1 MTCTAFRA
9 VLGLLIFAI
18 GASRAFAAP
27 CVGFDDVQD
36 TDSFC
41 PAVEWLKNRS
51 ITLGC
56 TATAYCPNSG
66 VTRASMALFLNRL
79 GSALTADLRHVELV
93 LPAVDPDLANALC
106 ATGAIVAT
114 PYPRQALVSI
124 AFAGQSAGDLGYA
137 ARPLVSTDGGTT
149 WNPVTNPASDV
160 RESVA
165 GAAWTNVATSGVYPI
180 PAAQAV
186 RFAIG
191 VARHSGTAD
200 FTQARCQLT
209 ANVVN
214 ANGASSPFDPA
225 R

>member
-1 MTCTAFRA
+1 MARRLLIAIA
-9 VLGLLIFAI
+9 VLIPC
-18 GASRAFAAP
+18 AFAPIAAAQICAP
-27 CVGFDDVQD
+27 FTDVAAASGFCTNIQ
-36 TDSFC
+36 
-41 PAVEWLKNRS
+41 WMHNRG